1 MNPPSLRAGLSVII
15 PSPISSHH
23 FFPHY
28 RINCPPGCSQCART
42 RRPSCRELDHCPHEC
57 NRCTNV
63 YNTADADLYGQFQSA
78 RQEIADLKATV
89 ESLEA
94 HMKLAEHTH
103 KAHEATIRR
112 LQTERGQS
120 QSLAAQNQSS
130 ENKLLRSQ
138 LHTLHEAKNAQ
149 IEDIERMT
157 LCNRCHRKNRGIL
170 SNWGVVLLPLG
181 KRRRQ
186 AAPHYSSA
194 AVVKREYRGSLLA
207 VSSQEVKQEDSS
219 SGFADLKRFEEVN

>member
-1 MNPPSLRAGLSVII
+1 MHSHVGSHDLNLFRELVKMHITSQSYHILSPHTSRSKVLPQTAHYHTMNPLSLRAGLSVII

-28 RINCPPGCSQCART
+28 RINCSPGCSQCTRT
-42 RRPSCRELDHCPHEC
+42 RRPSCRELDHYPHEC

-94 HMKLAEHTH
+94 HIKLAEHTH

-112 LQTERGQS
+112 L
-120 QSLAAQNQSS
+120 
-130 ENKLLRSQ
+130 
-138 LHTLHEAKNAQ
+138 
-149 IEDIERMT
+149 
-157 LCNRCHRKNRGIL
+157 
-170 SNWGVVLLPLG
+170 
-181 KRRRQ
+181 
-186 AAPHYSSA
+186 
-194 AVVKREYRGSLLA
+194 
-207 VSSQEVKQEDSS
+207 
-219 SGFADLKRFEEVN
+219 